1 MEDNFVQKKSCPT
14 QMNIVSSS
22 LDEQEP
28 GSVGHDCDTSNSLTK
43 TASSFNDLEKEP
55 LPSPCEGKERSKFL
69 EIRQII
75 YTMQSIVR
83 FYLHAQI
90 FQLIYT

>member
-1 MEDNFVQKKSCPT
+1 MEDNFDPTESCPT

-28 GSVGHDCDTSNSLTK
+28 GLPGGSVGHDFDTSNSLTK

-55 LPSPCEGKERSKFL
+55 LQSPCEGKCLVAELDKVLVGDKYERIS
-69 EIRQII
+69 
-75 YTMQSIVR
+75 
-83 FYLHAQI
+83 A
-90 FQLIYT
+90 